1 MTQGS
6 GLPVLPDVL
15 GRGLAIV
22 FCGTA
27 PARASARARAYYAG
41 PGNRFWPTLHEIGL
55 TPRRYAP
62 ADFPRLLEHALGLTD
77 LAKFAVGVDRELSA
91 ADFDA
96 GALREKIAACQPRWL
111 AFTSKR
117 AAEVYLARKAAYGV
131 QPECLGPTQIFV
143 LPSPSGAARA
153 AWDIAPWRELVLLS
167 GASRAR

>member
-1 MTQGS
+1 MRGDRQ
-6 GLPVLPDVL
+6 PVLPDVL

-27 PARASARARAYYAG
+27 PARASAQARAYYAG
-41 PGNRFWPTLHEIGL
+41 PGNRFWPTLHAIGL

-62 ADFPRLLEHALGLTD
+62 AEFRTLLELGIGLTD
-77 LAKFAVGVDRELSA
+77 VAKYAVGVDRELSA

-96 GALREKIAACQPRWL
+96 AALREKMAGYQPRWL

-117 AAEVYLARKAAYGV
+117 AAEACLGRRVAYGA
-131 QPECLGPTQIFV
+131 QPDTLGATQLFV

-153 AWDIAPWRELVLLS
+153 FWDIGPWQELVRCS
-167 GASRAR
+167 GGG